1 MLVTDVMDNWIYKT
15 LGIIR
20 KERFF
25 LLTIPPVLGLSYLL
39 SFWFPLVKSIVSQGE
54 ITKSHDTLFFSH
66 KEPMN

>member
-1 MLVTDVMDNWIYKT
+1 MPFRTLRISKP

-25 LLTIPPVLGLSYLL
+25 LLTIPPVLALSYFI
-39 SFWFPLVKSIVSQGE
+39 SFWFPSVKSIVSEGE